1 MITDSRV
8 FDDTHLPRRL
18 PHRNQELQQLARGLD
33 LTQPGASRDIL
44 IAGPSGVGKT
54 ALARHYLR
62 RAQERERLQW
72 THVPCLGETT
82 GSILRKTLRGLT
94 GRSVARNALTLEV
107 QEKLE
112 ALEGHH
118 VVVLDEA
125 DDLPQTDVLE
135 AFDSMP
141 AVSVVVVC
149 HDRERWLAQLPPDEQ
164 SRFHTVVE
172 PNRYTVSE
180 LVDILEPRAELGL
193 EPNAITEE
201 QLRAL
206 ADGSAGVARR
216 GIQALRAAAE
226 LATERAH
233 TKIQAEDVDDSFDR
247 ARAWIRASNL
257 ESLPFHHHV
266 LYEIVR
272 SGGRDGVR
280 ARELHERYDAL
291 SDRVYEGVAV
301 TPVGRRWRR
310 EQLAKLR
317 EYDLLEW
324 EDVEGGREYWA
335 VDVGLESALEIR
347 VDPPEV

>member
-8 FDDTHLPRRL
+8 FDDHHLPRRL
-18 PHRNQELQQLARGLD
+18 PHRNQELQALARGLD
-33 LTQPGASRDIL
+33 LTQPGTSRDIL

-54 ALARHYLR
+54 ALARHYLL
-62 RAQERERLQW
+62 RAEERDRLQW
-72 THVPCLGETT
+72 TLVHCLGETT
-82 GSILRKTLRGLT
+82 GSILRQSLRGLT
-94 GRSVARNALTLEV
+94 GQRVARNALTMDVRDDL
-107 QEKLE
+107 QS
-112 ALEGHH
+112 LEGHH

-135 AFDSMP
+135 AFDTMP
-141 AVSVVVVC
+141 SLSVVVVC
-149 HDRERWLAQLPPDEQ
+149 HDRERWLAQLPPSEQ

-172 PNRYTVSE
+172 PDRYSIGE
-180 LVDILEPRAELGL
+180 LVDILEPRADLGL

-226 LATERAH
+226 LATDRGHA
-233 TKIQAEDVDDSFDR
+233 KIQPEDVEDSFDR

-280 ARELHERYDAL
+280 GRELHERYDAVA
-291 SDRVYEGVAV
+291 DRVYEGVAV
-301 TPVGRRWRR
+301 TPIGKRWRR

-317 EYDLLEW
+317 EYDLIGW

-335 VDVGLESALEIR
+335 VDVGLESELGIR